1 MRSTKGS
8 LFGLILAGMM
18 ALGPVAAFAHGGGG
32 GGHGGG
38 GHFGGGGAGH
48 FAGGGRFAG
57 FTGRGFQN
65 TQERILRGTEIISG
79 TEEISFMEIHFSL
92 ITHTGMTIR
101 TTATMTRMPA
111 TIPESFL
118 PCSRS

>member
-32 GGHGGG
+32 GGHG
-38 GHFGGGGAGH
+38 
-48 FAGGGRFAG
+48 GGGRFAG

-101 TTATMTRMPA
+101 TTATMTRMPV

-118 PCSRS
+118 ST

>member
-1 MRSTKGS
+1 MVVAVA
-8 LFGLILAGMM
+8 ILAVVAPGI
-18 ALGPVAAFAHGGGG
+18 LLVAAVSQVSPA
-32 GGHGGG
+32 
-38 GHFGGGGAGH
+38 A
-48 FAGGGRFAG
+48 AS
-57 FTGRGFQN
+57 QN

-101 TTATMTRMPA
+101 TTATMTRMPV